1 MPSTALRKL
10 GIAVLGL
17 AMAVAIQTPPAG
29 AAVAVAAPKRVALV
43 VGNTAYTSL
52 PELTNPRNDAT
63 DIAKALEGLD
73 FEVILKTDLD
83 LTAMRKAIRQFRK
96 KLKKGAV
103 GLFYYSGHGLQVD
116 GINCLLQT

>member
-1 MPSTALRKL
+1 MVQLAAARERDIGSVLRAPLRSL

-29 AAVAVAAPKRVALV
+29 AAVVAAAQKRVALV

-63 DIAKALEGLD
+63 DIAKALEGLK
-73 FEVILKTDLD
+73 FEV
-83 LTAMRKAIRQFRK
+83 
-96 KLKKGAV
+96 
-103 GLFYYSGHGLQVD
+103 
-116 GINCLLQT
+116 